1 MLSQERSTQT
11 DQSLVTRPLSSLK
24 LKDGLKFASSLLLPL
39 ALGVF
44 TVIITFEQHN
54 SSKQQREVDRKGS
67 ELQREQERNLTDQKY
82 QNDRFDTY
90 INAMAKLLE
99 ENSGS
104 LRRNDVTSTVARV
117 KTLNTFRQLD
127 AHRNVQI
134 IRFLYEAKQLTDT
147 PENLSLDLSTAKLFN
162 IDFRDAAVDTKLGVK
177 KLDQISLA
185 GIFLSNVTF
194 ADIQIRHAN
203 FSHAQFH
210 IANFSLGLIDDANFS
225 SASLN
230 HANFSFGIIRNVI
243 FESSSLRHIN
253 FSSGNIRN
261 VTFESSSLR
270 HINFL
275 SVSLINVL
283 LSSNQIDHAN
293 FTSAKLLKVSFSFGT
308 LQNVDFSY
316 SLLNNV
322 DFTSATLSNVC
333 FSHAQL
339 VNVKFI
345 STKLNNVSFSSTE
358 LSHPL
363 FLNAKLHN
371 TTFASAILAS
381 AEFSDV
387 RASFTNFIETIA
399 LQAKFVCS
407 ILTYSNFSDSNIK
420 RTTFVG
426 TTLKEIDFSR
436 ANLYKVF
443 FRNTDIEDVQ
453 LGRALSIHGAELP
466 NGTRVHDINLIN
478 GGQLNCKH
486 ALIHGWTL
494 RNVNVT
500 VVMSNKSN
508 NNCQFNIQPLSIE
521 ATMCK
526 RINLLDKWDSRFWSY
541 SQAEFNAS
549 MSTGVTME
557 LRGINSNNRV
567 VARQSLNFNVTN
579 TRLLLSDEIREL
591 EVFIDFTALGH
602 GSNVIDYWF
611 DDIKLIIIY
620 GTYSELLR
628 FMPIVPTDV
637 KWAQN
642 GVTIVGGNEQG
653 NANNQLSRP
662 YGVFVDDDQTV
673 FIADMWNH
681 RIIERQIS
689 DITDGQGS
697 GNGNETVVLSGNET
711 VVLGGNEHVV
721 LGGNEHVVLGG
732 NEHVVWSANGQLIE
746 SDSEQFVQRGHGKV
760 VAGGNEK
767 GGGPNQLEYPTD
779 VLSEKETN
787 SLIICDEG
795 NRRVVRWSRR
805 NGTTQGEILIDN
817 IRCWGLAMDD
827 QRYLY
832 VSDIEKDEVRR
843 YRVGNKNN
851 TLVAG
856 GNGKGHGLSQLS
868 EPRYLFV
875 DREQNVYVSDYNNH
889 RVMKWTKDATQG
901 IIIAGGD
908 GEGTDKTQLY
918 HPNGI
923 FVDILGTLYV
933 ADTENHRVMRW
944 AQGAKQGKLAV
955 GGSSSGNEPNQLN
968 EPTGL
973 SLDLVGNLY
982 VVDCKNQRVQQFAL
996 E

>member
-1 MLSQERSTQT
+1 QT

-162 IDFRDAAVDTKLGVK
+162 IDFRDAAVDTKL
-177 KLDQISLA
+177 
-185 GIFLSNVTF
+185 
-194 ADIQIRHAN
+194 
-203 FSHAQFH
+203 
-210 IANFSLGLIDDANFS
+210 
-225 SASLN
+225 
-230 HANFSFGIIRNVI
+230 
-243 FESSSLRHIN
+243 
-253 FSSGNIRN
+253 
-261 VTFESSSLR
+261 
-270 HINFL
+270 
-275 SVSLINVL
+275 
-283 LSSNQIDHAN
+283 
-293 FTSAKLLKVSFSFGT
+293 
-308 LQNVDFSY
+308 
-316 SLLNNV
+316 
-322 DFTSATLSNVC
+322 
-333 FSHAQL
+333 
-339 VNVKFI
+339 
-345 STKLNNVSFSSTE
+345 
-358 LSHPL
+358 
-363 FLNAKLHN
+363 
-371 TTFASAILAS
+371 
-381 AEFSDV
+381 
-387 RASFTNFIETIA
+387 
-399 LQAKFVCS
+399 
-407 ILTYSNFSDSNIK
+407 
-420 RTTFVG
+420 
-426 TTLKEIDFSR
+426 
-436 ANLYKVF
+436 
-443 FRNTDIEDVQ
+443 DVQ

-662 YGVFVDDDQTV
+662 YGVFVDDDQT
-673 FIADMWNH
+673 
-681 RIIERQIS
+681 IS

>member
-99 ENSGS
+99 KNSGS

-147 PENLSLDLSTAKLFN
+147 PENLSRDLSTAKLFN
-162 IDFRDAAVDTKLGVK
+162 IDFRDAAVDAKLGVK

-194 ADIQIRHAN
+194 AGIQIRHAN
-203 FSHAQFH
+203 FSHAQFR

-230 HANFSFGIIRNVI
+230 HANFSFGNIRNII
-243 FESSSLRHIN
+243 FESSSLLNIN

-261 VTFESSSLR
+261 AIFEASSLR
-270 HINFL
+270 NINFL
-275 SVSLINVL
+275 SVSLINVS
-283 LSSNQIDHAN
+283 LSSNQIYHAN

-316 SLLNNV
+316 SLLSNV

-363 FLNAKLHN
+363 FSNVELHN

-381 AEFSDV
+381 AEFSAV
-387 RASFTNFIETIA
+387 QASFTNFTETIA
-399 LQAKFVCS
+399 LQAKFVAS
-407 ILTYSNFSDSNIK
+407 TLTYSNFSDSNLK
-420 RTTFVG
+420 RATFVD
-426 TTLKEIDFSR
+426 TNLKEIDFSR

-453 LGRALSIHGAELP
+453 LERALSIHGVELS
-466 NGTRVHDINLIN
+466 NGTRIHDINLIN
-478 GGQLNCKH
+478 DGQLSCKH

-494 RNVNVT
+494 KHVNVT
-500 VVMSNKSN
+500 VVMSNQSN

-521 ATMCK
+521 ATMYK
-526 RINLLDKWDSRFWSY
+526 RINLLDKWGSRFWSY
-541 SQAEFNAS
+541 SQAELNAS
-549 MSTGVTME
+549 MSTGVAME
-557 LRGINSNNRV
+557 LRGINSNDRV
-567 VARQSLNFNVTN
+567 VARQTLNFTITN
-579 TRLLLSDEIREL
+579 TRLLLSDEILEL
-591 EVFIDFTALGH
+591 EVFIDFTALGN
-602 GSNVIDYWF
+602 GSNVADYWF

-628 FMPIVPTDV
+628 FMPIIPADV

-642 GVTIVGGNEQG
+642 GVTVAGDNGQG
-653 NANNQLSRP
+653 NANNQLSSP

-681 RIIERQIS
+681 RIIEQQRG
-689 DITDGQGS
+689 DITSGQGS
-697 GNGNETVVLSGNET
+697 GNDNETVVLSGNET

-721 LGGNEHVVLGG
+721 
-732 NEHVVWSANGQLIE
+732 WSANEQLIE
-746 SDSEQFVQRGHGKV
+746 SGSERVVERHNGKV
-760 VAGGNEK
+760 VAGGNEQ
-767 GGGPNQLEYPTD
+767 GNGSNQLDYPMD

-795 NRRVVRWSRR
+795 NRRVVRWPRR
-805 NGTTQGEILIDN
+805 YGAAQGEILIDN
-817 IRCWGLAMDD
+817 IQCCGLAMDD

-832 VSDIEKDEVRR
+832 VSDIEKNEVRR

-889 RVMKWTKDATQG
+889 RVMKWTKDATEG
-901 IIIAGGD
+901 IIVAGGD
-908 GEGTDKTQLY
+908 GKGTDKTQLY
-918 HPNGI
+918 YPNGI

-933 ADTENHRVMRW
+933 ADTQNHRVMRW

-955 GGSSSGNEPNQLN
+955 GGSRFGTEPNQLN

-973 SLDLVGNLY
+973 SLDLDGNLY

>member
-99 ENSGS
+99 KNSGS
-104 LRRNDVTSTVARV
+104 LRRDDVTSTVARV

-162 IDFRDAAVDTKLGVK
+162 IDFRDAAVDAKLGVK

-194 ADIQIRHAN
+194 AGIQIRHAN
-203 FSHAQFH
+203 FSHAQFR

-230 HANFSFGIIRNVI
+230 HANFSFGNIRNII
-243 FESSSLRHIN
+243 FESSSLLNIN

-261 VTFESSSLR
+261 AIFESNSLR
-270 HINFL
+270 NINFL
-275 SVSLINVL
+275 SVSLINVS
-283 LSSNQIDHAN
+283 LSSNQIYDAN

-316 SLLNNV
+316 SLLSNV

-363 FLNAKLHN
+363 FSNVELHN

-381 AEFSDV
+381 AEFSAV
-387 RASFTNFIETIA
+387 QASFTNFTETIA
-399 LQAKFVCS
+399 LQAKFVAS
-407 ILTYSNFSDSNIK
+407 TLTYSNFSDSNLK
-420 RTTFVG
+420 RATFVD
-426 TTLKEIDFSR
+426 TNLKEIDFSR
-436 ANLYKVF
+436 ANLYK
-443 FRNTDIEDVQ
+443 
-453 LGRALSIHGAELP
+453 
-466 NGTRVHDINLIN
+466 
-478 GGQLNCKH
+478 
-486 ALIHGWTL
+486 
-494 RNVNVT
+494 
-500 VVMSNKSN
+500 
-508 NNCQFNIQPLSIE
+508 FNIQPLSIE
-521 ATMCK
+521 ATMYK
-526 RINLLDKWDSRFWSY
+526 RINLLDKWGSRFWSY

-549 MSTGVTME
+549 MSTGVAME
-557 LRGINSNNRV
+557 LRGINSNDRV
-567 VARQSLNFNVTN
+567 VARQTLNFTITN

-591 EVFIDFTALGH
+591 EVFIDFTALGN
-602 GSNVIDYWF
+602 GSNVADYWF

-628 FMPIVPTDV
+628 FMPIIPADV

-642 GVTIVGGNEQG
+642 GVTVAGDNGQG
-653 NANNQLSRP
+653 NANNQLSSP

-681 RIIERQIS
+681 RIIEQQRG
-689 DITDGQGS
+689 DITSGQGS
-697 GNGNETVVLSGNET
+697 GNDNETVVLSGNET

-721 LGGNEHVVLGG
+721 
-732 NEHVVWSANGQLIE
+732 WSANEQLIE
-746 SDSEQFVQRGHGKV
+746 SGSERVVERHNGKV
-760 VAGGNEK
+760 VAGGNEQ
-767 GGGPNQLEYPTD
+767 GNGSNQLDYPMD

-795 NRRVVRWSRR
+795 NRRVVRWPRR
-805 NGTTQGEILIDN
+805 YGAAQGEILIDN
-817 IRCWGLAMDD
+817 IQCCGLAMDD

-832 VSDIEKDEVRR
+832 VSDIEKNEVRR

-889 RVMKWTKDATQG
+889 RVMKWTKDATEG
-901 IIIAGGD
+901 IIVAGGD
-908 GEGTDKTQLY
+908 GKGTDKTQLY
-918 HPNGI
+918 YPNGI

-933 ADTENHRVMRW
+933 ADTQNHRVMRW

-955 GGSSSGNEPNQLN
+955 GGSRFGTEPNQLN

-973 SLDLVGNLY
+973 SLDLDGNLY

>member
-1 MLSQERSTQT
+1 QT

-399 LQAKFVCS
+399 LQAKFKLIFLVP
-407 ILTYSNFSDSNIK
+407 TYTRF
-420 RTTFVG
+420 
-426 TTLKEIDFSR
+426 
-436 ANLYKVF
+436 F

-662 YGVFVDDDQTV
+662 YGVFVDDDQT
-673 FIADMWNH
+673 
-681 RIIERQIS
+681 IS